1 MDDIHS
7 CSYFCDRPACVKAQR
22 DKLREYV
29 YERESVVLTD
39 DEIDAVL
46 KSCNTTDTY
55 KYFRAIED
63 KLKDKNT

>member
-29 YERESVVLTD
+29 YKRESVVLTD

-46 KSCNTTDTY
+46 KSRNVMDTR
-55 KYFRAIED
+55 RAMEA

>member
-46 KSCNTTDTY
+46 KSRNVMDTR
-55 KYFRAIED
+55 RAIEA
-63 KLKDKNT
+63 KVKDKNT

>member
-1 MDDIHS
+1 MDDIQS

-29 YERESVVLTD
+29 YKRESVVLTD

-46 KSCNTTDTY
+46 KSRNVMDTR
-55 KYFRAIED
+55 RAMEA
-63 KLKDKNT
+63 KVKDKNT

>member
-29 YERESVVLTD
+29 YKRESVVLTD

-46 KSCNTTDTY
+46 KSRNVMDTR
-55 KYFRAIED
+55 RAMEA
-63 KLKDKNT
+63 KLRDKNT